1 LKISRA
7 WIVSTAKRNVQSYM
21 VSDRA
26 ERPPKPMAR
35 MNSGDHC
42 TTCNVET
49 TPMSVGRVS
58 LSPAVIASRA
68 ILHGRRLGT
77 WHLTPKWQP
86 SSQAGSNVSKHESF
100 PPTGDPSDTSTAATA
115 SSTACG
121 TMGYLCFDMPGRSM
135 SLRHVWRMY
144 EIAVVTC
151 PGYVS

>member
-86 SSQAGSNVSKHESF
+86 SSTGRKLGVTSANTNHSPLLEILLIPRLLQQHPLQPAGRWDIYALTCQA
-100 PPTGDPSDTSTAATA
+100 DRCRCDTFGE
-115 SSTACG
+115 C
-121 TMGYLCFDMPGRSM
+121 MR
-135 SLRHVWRMY
+135 
-144 EIAVVTC
+144 
-151 PGYVS
+151 